1 MTIISIFFLIANFI
15 LLFVIGYYYKK
26 SIENVSE
33 MIEVLNDIKKNNDI
47 ESMDRDIK
55 AITSYSL
62 RTFKEIQENGVP
74 EVQKMKESFQ
84 KIEEKYETIK
94 KYIKGNRCGF
104 KRELVCCGSFIREDF
119 ILFYIDDNINEHYI
133 KLGEEYQKLLY
144 KAENSVTIVDTD
156 IVKIVSGD
164 NVLYF
169 KIDIF
174 NDALVDITNIYKESE
189 DV

>member
-26 SIENVSE
+26 SIEDVYE
-33 MIEVLNDIKKNNDI
+33 KIEVLNDILKNNDI
-47 ESMDRDIK
+47 KSMNRDIK
-55 AITSYSL
+55 AITRYSL
-62 RTFKEIQENGVP
+62 RTFKEMQENGVTG
-74 EVQKMKESFQ
+74 VQ

-94 KYIKGNRCGF
+94 KYIKGNRCSLG
-104 KRELVCCGSFIREDF
+104 RGITCCGSFLREGF
-119 ILFYIDDNINEHYI
+119 MLFFIDDNINEHHI
-133 KLGEEYQKLLY
+133 RLGEEYQKLLD

-164 NVLYF
+164 NLFYF

-174 NDALVDITNIYKESE
+174 NDVLFDITDIYKEKY
-189 DV
+189 